1 VLSQRV
7 VLPVEGLDGVLA
19 VPAESVADLVDHRT
33 FTRPV
38 PVWITLAAALQ
49 ILFLALMA
57 HDPR

>member
-1 VLSQRV
+1 M
-7 VLPVEGLDGVLA
+7 PVEGLDGVLA
-19 VPAESVADLVDHRT
+19 VPAESVADIVDHRT

-57 HDPR
+57 HDPK